1 MEEDYQVTRK
11 NLGEEHP
18 DILPTMTNLGKA
30 YLALGRNEDA
40 VRMLEKAATTSR
52 KVMPKGFFGT
62 GITLAAYGDA
72 LAAVGRN
79 REAERALT
87 DAYDILLPAMGADN
101 KNVGKC
107 VTSLASLYEKEGRTE
122 DATLWRSRLVAGATP

>member
-1 MEEDYQVTRK
+1 
-11 NLGEEHP
+11 
-18 DILPTMTNLGKA
+18 
-30 YLALGRNEDA
+30 
-40 VRMLEKAATTSR
+40 
-52 KVMPKGFFGT
+52 MPEGFFGT

-101 KNVGKC
+101 KNVARC
-107 VTSLASLYEKEGRTE
+107 ATSLATLYEKAGRAG
-122 DATLWRSRLVAGATP
+122 DATLWRSRIVAGAAP